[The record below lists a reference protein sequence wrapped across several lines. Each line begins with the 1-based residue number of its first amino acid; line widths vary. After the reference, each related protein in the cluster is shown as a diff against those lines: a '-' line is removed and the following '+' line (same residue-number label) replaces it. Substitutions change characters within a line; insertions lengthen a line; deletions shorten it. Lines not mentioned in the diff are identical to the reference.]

1 MSLKEALVYIRSKDF
16 IYRAIAVFVVLFAGY
31 GGILYGIDHDTVFL
45 VTLWMMSA
53 SQWIIDLW
61 FKHQAK
67 TTVDST
73 TDLELVVDDI
83 KTLVQK
89 ESE

>member
-1 MSLKEALVYIRSKDF
+1 MSLKEALVYIRTKDF
-16 IYRAIAVFVVLFAGY
+16 IYRAIAVFVVLLAGY
-31 GGILYGIDHDTVFL
+31 GGILYGFDSNTVFL

-53 SQWIIDLW
+53 SQWVIDLW
-61 FKHQAK
+61 FKHQDK
-67 TTVDST
+67 TTSETT